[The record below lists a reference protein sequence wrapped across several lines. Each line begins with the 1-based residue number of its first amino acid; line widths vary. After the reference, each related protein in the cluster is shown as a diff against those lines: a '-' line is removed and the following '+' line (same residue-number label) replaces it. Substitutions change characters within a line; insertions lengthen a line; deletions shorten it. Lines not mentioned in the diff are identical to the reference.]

1 MKFDTKLLHAGHN
14 PKEHQMC
21 INVPIYPTTAFDFDS
36 VERGAGLFDLKVAG
50 DIYTRLSN
58 PTPQFKCISSRTSQG
73 PNIEFWVEMSK
84 EHHVREVVGSMSHR
98 SFRRAHGKAMRMGKR
113 ARDLPDAGV

>member
-50 DIYTRLSN
+50 DIYTRL
-58 PTPQFKCISSRTSQG
+58 
-73 PNIEFWVEMSK
+73 
-84 EHHVREVVGSMSHR
+84 
-98 SFRRAHGKAMRMGKR
+98 
-113 ARDLPDAGV
+113 